1 MDERKIL
8 NRILELREKQEKSTK
23 FVGSLTTEL
32 IRKELL
38 RQGLNVSNRD
48 VFIEGIS
55 NELDLLILKPDSKP
69 KENLLYNPNDV
80 LYCLEIKFRGS
91 YTENGINRIKNT
103 FDKVKNI
110 NDKIKCIFLTISE
123 NRKYKYRITK
133 EKLGNKHE
141 CFELF
146 TRDTTLEKALKSK
159 TLKLTGD
166 WDKFLE
172 SLKTH

>member
-1 MDERKIL
+1 MDEWKIL

-48 VFIEGIS
+48 IFIEGIS
-55 NELDLLILKPDSKP
+55 NEFDLLILKPDSKP

-91 YTENGINRIKNT
+91 YAENGINKIKNT

-110 NDKIKCIFLTISE
+110 NDKIKCIYLTISE
-123 NRKYKYRITK
+123 SRKYRYRITK
-133 EKLGNKHE
+133 EKLGNEYE

-172 SLKTH
+172 SFKTH

>member
-8 NRILELREKQEKSTK
+8 DRILELREKQEKSTK

-48 VFIEGIS
+48 VFIERIS
-55 NELDLLILKPDSKP
+55 NEFDLLILKPDSKP
-69 KENLLYNPNDV
+69 KENLLYNPRDV
-80 LYCLEIKFRGS
+80 LFCLEIKFRGS
-91 YTENGINRIKNT
+91 YAQKGINQIKNT

-110 NDKIKCIFLTISE
+110 NDKIKCIYLTISE
-123 NRKYKYRITK
+123 SRKYKYRITK
-133 EKLGNKHE
+133 ERIGNEHE

-146 TRDTTLEKALKSK
+146 TRDTPLEKALESN

-166 WDKFLE
+166 WNKFLE